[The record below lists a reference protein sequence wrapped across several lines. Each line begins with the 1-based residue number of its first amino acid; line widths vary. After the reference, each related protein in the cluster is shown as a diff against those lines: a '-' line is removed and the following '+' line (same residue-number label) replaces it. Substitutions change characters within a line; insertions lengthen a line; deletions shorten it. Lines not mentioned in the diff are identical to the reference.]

1 MRVLAFA
8 SQKSGAGKT
17 TLAGH
22 MAVQAQRAGA
32 ASVALIDTDPD
43 ASLADWCA
51 LREGLSPRVVRATPK
66 DLATKV
72 EKFRQEGVDFVIVDT
87 APSMSHALEDAL
99 AIVDLVAIPTRPCA
113 HDLAAA
119 GATVAL
125 AQRHGKPFVFVVNG
139 ATPDGELT
147 SEVVMALAQ
156 HGTVA
161 SVTIPR
167 NLDFV
172 ESMIEGRTVMEMAR
186 EASPAPAIVRLW
198 EYLAGK
204 FPKEGS
210 ESAAPRSQTASPE
223 PPDST
228 PPALFSTRAATP
240 KVDTPA
246 VALMETQV
254 AQSSQST
261 VPSARVPPPP
271 VVAAAEA
278 PAGAPTTSAKPLN
291 PEQMR
296 RFPRF
301 EHERPASL
309 IVSDREVDCT
319 ILDISA
325 GGALIRIG
333 TPLAVGAAVTLNM
346 PVVGQ
351 LAAEVRHLD
360 ADQAGLRFT
369 IDPRRQL
376 KLVRHLSAELAAG
389 ATE

>member
-17 TLAGH
+17 TLASH

-32 ASVALIDTDPD
+32 VSVALIDTDPD

-51 LREGLSPRVVRATPK
+51 LREGPSPKVVRATPK
-66 DLATKV
+66 DLAAKV
-72 EKFRQEGVDFVIVDT
+72 EKFRQDGVDFVIVDT

-198 EYLAGK
+198 EYLASR
-204 FPKEGS
+204 FPKES
-210 ESAAPRSQTASPE
+210 SKSAAQRSQTASPP

-228 PPALFSTRAATP
+228 PPALFSTRAAAP

-254 AQSSQST
+254 AQSPQST
-261 VPSARVPPPP
+261 VPPARVPPP
-271 VVAAAEA
+271 VVAAPEA
-278 PAGAPTTSAKPLN
+278 PAAAPPTSVKPLN

-333 TPLAVGAAVTLNM
+333 TPLAVGAAVILNM

-376 KLVRHLSAELAAG
+376 KLVRHLSAELATG
-389 ATE
+389 STE